1 MTKRNQKSVRVQC
14 ILILVNC
21 YCWRSSLAM
30 ISLRTLGG
38 LRYFFFC
45 ALSPYLMSFKGYVC
59 IHIVHV
65 LNLSIIR
72 RILPWVDWD
81 IITSIQKLE
90 TIKPSNFKKEKPSD
104 NNRTGTWETYITL
117 RLEWY
122 LFFESFPLPFQNT
135 NSTVLRTHGT
145 TCDRIY
151 YTCARNT
158 IL

>member
-72 RILPWVDWD
+72 RILLSGLGHNHVN
-81 IITSIQKLE
+81 SE
-90 TIKPSNFKKEKPSD
+90 TRD
-104 NNRTGTWETYITL
+104 NQT
-117 RLEWY
+117 
-122 LFFESFPLPFQNT
+122 F
-135 NSTVLRTHGT
+135 
-145 TCDRIY
+145 
-151 YTCARNT
+151 
-158 IL
+158 